1 MRIQAKPKGSRRKN
15 MKFRIRKHLIVLL
28 TIAFLSAT
36 AGTAAAQEKV
46 WEDAAELSYVQTGGN
61 TDVLTFS
68 GNNSLKYDFS
78 EKLTGTW
85 DLGLL
90 YGKTD
95 GEKTAERY
103 YTNLRLDY
111 NMSNRLYC
119 YAMGGWMKDEFAGI
133 DKRIYLGPGSGYKI
147 WTGDKQYLSTEV
159 GLDYAQETYTDGSD
173 NSFLEGRVFGKY
185 EYVFNPKTKFSQTAE
200 YLHNFDDA
208 EKFRINTVTGLITQ
222 LTDMFSLKVT
232 YEMNYQNEPSSAT
245 LEKTDTIFSVA
256 LVVNF

>member
-1 MRIQAKPKGSRRKN
+1 
-15 MKFRIRKHLIVLL
+15 MKTNIEKYFIILVSLILFSA
-28 TIAFLSAT
+28 IAGIAS
-36 AGTAAAQEKV
+36 AQEKK

-68 GNNSLKYDFS
+68 GSNSLKYDFS
-78 EKLTGTW
+78 EVLTGTW
-85 DLGLL
+85 DIGLL

-103 YTNLRLDY
+103 NTDLRLDY
-111 NMSNRLYC
+111 DVSDRLYC
-119 YAMGGWMKDEFAGI
+119 YAMGGWLQDEFAGI
-133 DKRIYLGPGSGYKI
+133 EKRIYLGPGAGYKI
-147 WTGDKQYLSTEV
+147 WTGEKHYLSTEV
-159 GLDYAQETYTDGSD
+159 GLDYARESYTDGSD
-173 NSFLEGRVFGKY
+173 NDFLEGRVFGKY

-232 YEMNYQNEPSSAT
+232 YEVNYQNEPSPET
-245 LEKTDTIFSVA
+245 LEKTDTLFSVA